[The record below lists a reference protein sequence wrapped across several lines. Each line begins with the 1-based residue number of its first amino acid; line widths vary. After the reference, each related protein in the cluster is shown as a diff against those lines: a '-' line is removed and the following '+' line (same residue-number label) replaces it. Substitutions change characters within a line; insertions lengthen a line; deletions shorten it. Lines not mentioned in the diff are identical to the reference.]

1 MKINTELGGVNSL
14 PRSGA
19 LEKLM
24 SAPFIVIGPGADVG
38 YPAPGTVNQPSVT
51 SLVYL
56 FDQYYAAHWQ
66 SRYEAMISV
75 QHHIKRKI
83 DELHL
88 LVYLSQ
94 AINKFDERNRVTPMG
109 IQNHGKEEI
118 KDITGAI
125 DDIWCN
131 KSSKSELTFI
141 VVGKRHHVRF
151 FLKNRNEADKSRNCP
166 AGFIA
171 DQGVDNPA
179 VGMASHPVLGD
190 KGGIN

>member
-1 MKINTELGGVNSL
+1 MCTVDTFARINTELGGVNSL

-19 LEKLM
+19 LEKLT

-38 YPAPGTVNQPSVT
+38 YPAPGTVNQPSAA
-51 SLVYL
+51 SLIYL
-56 FDQYYAAHWQ
+56 FDRYYAAHWQ

-83 DELHL
+83 NELHS
-88 LVYLSQ
+88 LVY
-94 AINKFDERNRVTPMG
+94 
-109 IQNHGKEEI
+109 NHGKEEI

-151 FLKNRNEADKSRNCP
+151 FLKNRNEADKSRNCS
-166 AGFIA
+166 AGFIT

-179 VGMASHPVLGD
+179 VGMASHPVPGD